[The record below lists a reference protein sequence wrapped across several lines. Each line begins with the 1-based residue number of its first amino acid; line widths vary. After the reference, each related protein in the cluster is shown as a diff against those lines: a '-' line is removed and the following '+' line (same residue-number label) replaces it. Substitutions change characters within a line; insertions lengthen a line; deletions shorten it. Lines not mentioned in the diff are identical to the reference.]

1 MMQAEIDKFKG
12 TIQLLHDYYHAV
24 EEKLVPEAPEAVTVD
39 LMKEDVEV
47 PEVERL
53 AEGAE
58 PTDAS
63 AYSYPRLDDLFRRA
77 LKAQVVP
84 DVLAQAAT
92 IDAGKKGGGKKD
104 PKKGAAEVDEPKP
117 ESIYVKEMKDSI
129 KVEKSILRFRLTQ
142 IRNWALSRLLH
153 QRERS
158 LKLYQKLDDWIAVS
172 SKAENDAIEEV
183 CDVIKEAIEDQA
195 KIQDELRIKFM
206 DFSVDKG
213 ILNYIEPPPEK
224 LAAMEEASPTRFNIP

>member
-84 DVLAQAAT
+84 DVLA
-92 IDAGKKGGGKKD
+92 
-104 PKKGAAEVDEPKP
+104 
-117 ESIYVKEMKDSI
+117 
-129 KVEKSILRFRLTQ
+129 
-142 IRNWALSRLLH
+142 
-153 QRERS
+153 
-158 LKLYQKLDDWIAVS
+158 
-172 SKAENDAIEEV
+172 
-183 CDVIKEAIEDQA
+183 
-195 KIQDELRIKFM
+195 
-206 DFSVDKG
+206 
-213 ILNYIEPPPEK
+213 
-224 LAAMEEASPTRFNIP
+224 